1 MSGQRVLEGVFINLL
16 FAPFLLRP
24 LHETQQIS
32 KTTDYQ

>member
-1 MSGQRVLEGVFINLL
+1 MGVSGAKKSFNLIKS
-16 FAPFLLRP
+16 RP

>member
-1 MSGQRVLEGVFINLL
+1 LSHVVARQYDM
-16 FAPFLLRP
+16 RP